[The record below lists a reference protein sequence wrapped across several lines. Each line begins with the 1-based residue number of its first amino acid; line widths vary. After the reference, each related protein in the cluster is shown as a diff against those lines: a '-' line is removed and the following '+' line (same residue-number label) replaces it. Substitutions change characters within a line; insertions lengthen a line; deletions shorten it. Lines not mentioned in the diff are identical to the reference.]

1 MVIKF
6 FSS

>member
-1 MVIKF
+1 MPKF